1 MTLRRKK
8 ILMPIECLRGTG
20 ELTLAARIATKP
32 ENAAALAASSAH
44 LARCKRTRPERV
56 AFAAKGGKARASGMT
71 AERRSEIA
79 RKAAVTRWKRE
90 KPG

>member
-1 MTLRRKK
+1 MTSPNIARAKV
-8 ILMPIECLRGTG
+8 CA
-20 ELTLAARIATKP
+20 LAARIATKP

-79 RKAAVTRWKRE
+79 RKAAVTRWNKGKGG
-90 KPG
+90 KP